1 MLRFESLERLGVGVS
16 AISEKSDGDCGAG
29 AAGGAFCAELGLD
42 YAGVVRGRQVHGHHV
57 AAVGAGERGLCLWD
71 TDGLVTDVPGLPL
84 GVTVADCVPV
94 YLFDPRKRVAG
105 VVHAGREGT
114 RQGIAANAVRLMAE
128 RFDSRAVDVYAVIG
142 PSAGP
147 CCYEV
152 SEAMAE
158 EFRGLGLA
166 TEGRRLDLWES
177 NAGQLV
183 ESGVPRG
190 QIEVAGVCT
199 ICGDRFF
206 SYRRGNGGKRNLALV
221 CL

>member
-1 MLRFESLERLGVGVS
+1 VRFSFLERLGIQVA
-16 AISEKSDGDCGAG
+16 AISEKADGDCGEGVAG
-29 AAGGAFCAELGLD
+29 EAFCAELGVD
-42 YAGVVRGRQVHGHHV
+42 YAAVIRGRQVHGDHV
-57 AAVGAGERGLCLWD
+57 AAVGEGERGLCLWN

-84 GVTVADCVPV
+84 AVTVADCVPV
-94 YLFDPRKRVAG
+94 YVFDTCRRVAG

-114 RQGIAANAVRLMAE
+114 RQGIAAQAVRLMAE
-128 RFDSRAVDVYAVIG
+128 RFSCRAGDIHAVIG

-152 SEAMAE
+152 TDVMAG
-158 EFRGLGLA
+158 EFRTLGLP

-183 ESGVPRG
+183 KAGVPRD
-190 QIEVAGVCT
+190 QIEVTGICT

-206 SYRRGNGGKRNLALV
+206 SYRRGNEGKRNLALI